1 MLTNCLA
8 ETSLDDDW
16 PWAMD
21 VEAAKASKTGSKWLD
36 QLTYIAGTLVVDNAT
51 DTEGYCYNM
60 LH

>member
-1 MLTNCLA
+1 M
-8 ETSLDDDW
+8 SLDDDW

-36 QLTYIAGTLVVDNAT
+36 QLTYIAGTLVMDNAT
-51 DTEGYCYNM
+51 ETEGYCYNI